1 MFICIIF
8 LFLHT
13 KFQKK
18 NIVEEPKIGIL
29 KIDLNG
35 PLKEKYYSEQN
46 IEGNFLK
53 KIFNHNINIKKNS
66 LFLLCKKIKQAKEDK
81 NIKAILL
88 NFENFGG
95 GSQPALEYFG
105 ECLKKFKKSG
115 KPIYSVGKNY
125 SQAQYYL
132 ASFSNLIF
140 LKKHGTIDFNGIS
153 IKNFYYKDILDKLHV
168 NVHVFRTGKYKSAVE
183 PITRNGPSEEI
194 KKENLKI
201 IHFLWKQYLKKIS
214 INRKIKIEK
223 ICPFLN
229 KKIFKFKDIDED
241 MTKYAKN
248 NRLVDYVLS
257 NKNINNIL
265 RKKFSELTNNKR
277 YKLINIY
284 EYKLKLLN
292 DNKKNEFPS
301 IGIIT
306 NDGSILNDINNENA
320 INISTTISKIQS
332 AKKDKNIKALIFFI
346 NSPGGTLAESEKIRK
361 SLNNFKKSKKPLIIL
376 MGGTTASGG
385 YWISTAGDYIISSP
399 TTITGSIGIFNYFY
413 TLEKSLK
420 SLGIYYDNTAI
431 SNFRD
436 NNIFHDISPE
446 LKKFIKFHI
455 NMNYKKF
462 LEIVAKSRHKSIE
475 EIEKIAEGKIWT
487 GYQAKKIGLVDQLGN
502 LDDAIKKAS
511 EMTNLKNF
519 HIKFIYTKKNTILS
533 NFLFLKTN
541 KFIEKRFFNIF
552 QMYFPLFSKKN
563 INSFKFNKDLIYI
576 INNENKE
583 YLYSLNNR
591 NFIK

>member
-1 MFICIIF
+1 
-8 LFLHT
+8 
-13 KFQKK
+13 
-18 NIVEEPKIGIL
+18 
-29 KIDLNG
+29 
-35 PLKEKYYSEQN
+35 
-46 IEGNFLK
+46 
-53 KIFNHNINIKKNS
+53 
-66 LFLLCKKIKQAKEDK
+66 
-81 NIKAILL
+81 
-88 NFENFGG
+88 
-95 GSQPALEYFG
+95 
-105 ECLKKFKKSG
+105 
-115 KPIYSVGKNY
+115 
-125 SQAQYYL
+125 
-132 ASFSNLIF
+132 
-140 LKKHGTIDFNGIS
+140 
-153 IKNFYYKDILDKLHV
+153 
-168 NVHVFRTGKYKSAVE
+168 
-183 PITRNGPSEEI
+183 
-194 KKENLKI
+194 
-201 IHFLWKQYLKKIS
+201 
-214 INRKIKIEK
+214 
-223 ICPFLN
+223 
-229 KKIFKFKDIDED
+229 